1 MKHDHR
7 RSFGEC
13 FFNLWKGQ
21 IDPLRSNVPRDDIT
35 LVRFGGPQGLP
46 FEPLEP
52 PSKLMR
58 GMIVFPSVSEPDVSV
73 LAQLWRNS
81 CTCACFSACQYSLT
95 RLAASAQTPQYRLV
109 GLWGVALACSA
120 KTALQPALS
129 PPSSRYSCFRV
140 SNSFLTPRPLL
151 PKSFWFH
158 RRSLL
163 ISLS

>member
-1 MKHDHR
+1 MKGHLLKHDHR

-73 LAQLWRNS
+73 LAQLLEELLYLRMLFCLPVFTHS
-81 CTCACFSACQYSLT
+81 LGCLRPDSPVSSSGAVGRRVGVLCQDCIAT
-95 RLAASAQTPQYRLV
+95 RSVAAEQ
-109 GLWGVALACSA
+109 
-120 KTALQPALS
+120 
-129 PPSSRYSCFRV
+129 
-140 SNSFLTPRPLL
+140 
-151 PKSFWFH
+151 
-158 RRSLL
+158 
-163 ISLS
+163 